1 MVSEFV
7 YGDLLR
13 NDAYA
18 LLSYTRL
25 AFVDGTSKIIESNEM
40 IVNCRNF

>member
-13 NDAYA
+13 NEAYA
-18 LLSYTRL
+18 LLSYTPVS
-25 AFVDGTSKIIESNEM
+25 FVDVTSKIIDCLLEKLS
-40 IVNCRNF
+40 V